1 MSDHRQTI
9 LVFDSGVGGLTV
21 LDPIRHARP
30 DANYIYVADNAVFPY
45 GELSEEILLARVR
58 DVFDEMIP
66 RFNPDLVVIAC
77 HTASTLVLPMLR
89 ERFSIPF
96 VGTVPAIKP
105 AAEQSQSKIIGIL
118 STRGTAQRDYTA
130 ALIRD
135 FAQECEVILHAPSG
149 LASKAEAMLKGESV
163 SDSAILADIAPCFV
177 ERDAKKTDVIVLA
190 CTHYP
195 LLLEAFE
202 RLAPWPVTWIDP
214 APAIARRVVQLMG
227 HGEPASASDQ
237 AVQAIFTAEYAIPA
251 PLEAA
256 LKGYGL
262 EKIDFISVNSASS
275 V

>member
-1 MSDHRQTI
+1 MSEKRQTI

-21 LDPIRHARP
+21 LDPIRNARP

-45 GELSEEILLARVR
+45 GELSEDILLARVR

-105 AAEQSQSKIIGIL
+105 AAEQSKSRLISVLATQ
-118 STRGTAQRDYTA
+118 GTVKRDYTVS
-130 ALIRD
+130 LIRD
-135 FAQECEVILHAPSG
+135 FADHCDVTLVSAHL
-149 LASKAEAMLKGESV
+149 LASYAEAILRGENINDLAIMREISPAFVKKGE
-163 SDSAILADIAPCFV
+163 
-177 ERDAKKTDVIVLA
+177 EQTDCIVLA

-195 LLLEAFE
+195 LLTQTLR

-214 APAIARRVVQLMG
+214 GPAIARRVVQLLGGSEEVVGQM
-227 HGEPASASDQ
+227 ASGVAFLTNAKSW
-237 AVQAIFTAEYAIPA
+237 TP
-251 PLEAA
+251 PLEKAFA
-256 LKGYGL
+256 TYGL
-262 EKIDFISVNSASS
+262 DRLSVDFSQ
-275 V
+275 